1 MKAFKSVKKLSL
13 IVSLIFVTSI
23 YSSAIAQE
31 YDDMYFN
38 KTDRKTVKIEKT
50 TLLTN
55 SNKNNSYKE
64 ITKST
69 ETFSA
74 KNVNPEYI
82 ARYKST
88 ESNQV
93 NEQTVKKNDSYSSND
108 YFVEGYDKSAYVSD
122 SKNGEID
129 YAALNKRDQM
139 SSKKNYGSLS
149 NSAMRFSPYMAMGF
163 GSAYGRYGYD
173 PFMMGYGSGMS
184 MGFGSGFGYS
194 PYMSFNVGM
203 SWGSGYNPW
212 GSFYNPYRMRGY
224 DPWRSMYGYSPYG
237 GLGGYSPYYGY
248 GSGYGGY
255 YPTFNNSHSN
265 NHASEYNNGRNIQYK
280 PRTTRVN
287 STINTPISNNENLRT
302 SSSNS
307 KIRVPSRT
315 TSTTR
320 SNGRIGNDYSKSQNE
335 YYNKVRRSSS
345 SARRI
350 SSNNSSRDT
359 YSRNSSSVSRSKSSI
374 NNNKPSRVSSYSSG
388 YNRNNS
394 SSKSFSSP
402 SRSSSSSSYSGR
414 SNSTSSGSS
423 YRSTGS
429 SSRSNSSS
437 RSSSSSSAA
446 RSGRR

>member
-1 MKAFKSVKKLSL
+1 MKALKSVKKLSL
-13 IVSLIFVTSI
+13 VVSLIFTTSI

-50 TLLTN
+50 TLLTSN
-55 SNKNNSYKE
+55 NKNNSYKE

-93 NEQTVKKNDSYSSND
+93 NEQTVQKSDSYSSND

-122 SKNGEID
+122 SKNSEID

-173 PFMMGYGSGMS
+173 PFTMGYGSGMS

-224 DPWRSMYGYSPYG
+224 DPWRSMYGYNPYG
-237 GLGGYSPYYGY
+237 GLGGYSPYYG
-248 GSGYGGY
+248 SGYGGY
-255 YPTFNNSHSN
+255 CPTFTNSYSN
-265 NHASEYNNGRNIQYK
+265 NYASEYNNGRNIQYK

-287 STINTPISNNENLRT
+287 STINTPLSNNENLRT

-307 KIRVPSRT
+307 KIRVPNRT
-315 TSTTR
+315 TSATR
-320 SNGRIGNDYSKSQNE
+320 SDGRIGNDYSKGQNE

-345 SARRI
+345 SSARRI
-350 SSNNSSRDT
+350 SSNNSTRNT
-359 YSRNSSSVSRSKSSI
+359 YSRNSNSVSRSKSSI
-374 NNNKPSRVSSYSSG
+374 NNNKPSRVSNYSSG

-394 SSKSFSSP
+394 SSKSYSSP
-402 SRSSSSSSYSGR
+402 SRSSSSSNYSGR
-414 SNSTSSGSS
+414 STNSGSS

-429 SSRSNSSS
+429 SSSSSSS
-437 RSSSSSSAA
+437 RSSSSGAV